1 MARELDMP
9 KRARARLAKA
19 ELLVMLAVKAEEWK
33 QMLAGTAGGCLPPD
47 QWPDDDPFIE
57 LCRTYQLTP
66 ADLSRLCNQLG
77 EDLEHRAIRVGYDEH
92 LDPPAT
98 ATRVRP

>member
-9 KRARARLAKA
+9 KRARVRLAKA

-33 QMLAGTAGGCLPPD
+33 QMLAGTAGCLPPD